1 MIDCSQLCR
10 SLGVKLH
17 PALKSSKPEAVGGE
31 AQQAPAAH
39 DEDEQRR
46 SKKKVRFQM
55 DQPWVPPHR
64 RSSDLGDRP
73 R

>member
-17 PALKSSKPEAVGGE
+17 PALKSSKPEAVGVE

>member
-1 MIDCSQLCR
+1 M
-10 SLGVKLH
+10 LGTRLP
-17 PALKSSKPEAVGGE
+17 PALKGSKPEE
-31 AQQAPAAH
+31 SDLKAQQAQQPEKLP

-64 RSSDLGDRP
+64 RSSDWAERS